1 MNVTTNTARKPA
13 FCQPKA
19 LLSLTNVNDLAI
31 LLSHIKEATM
41 LTLVLFLFLAC
52 GESDDKAVAAPIYH
66 CDAPQLEQISPSAS
80 IKNIAE
86 LPNASSYYVYNK
98 DTNGCMLMVDS
109 YRLLGMIP
117 IDCETIGYTPAAQQ
131 EAPL

>member
-19 LLSLTNVNDLAI
+19 LISLTNVNDLAI

-41 LTLVLFLFLAC
+41 LTLVLFLVLAC
-52 GESDDKAVAAPIYH
+52 TNVNTLPEEEAPPLLPGPEIIMISENTRNAVHNSSAEYAYDKTADI
-66 CDAPQLEQISPSAS
+66 CFLRILGQQWISSVP
-80 IKNIAE
+80 
-86 LPNASSYYVYNK
+86 V
-98 DTNGCMLMVDS
+98 
-109 YRLLGMIP
+109 
-117 IDCETIGYTPAAQQ
+117 DCETIGYTPAQQ